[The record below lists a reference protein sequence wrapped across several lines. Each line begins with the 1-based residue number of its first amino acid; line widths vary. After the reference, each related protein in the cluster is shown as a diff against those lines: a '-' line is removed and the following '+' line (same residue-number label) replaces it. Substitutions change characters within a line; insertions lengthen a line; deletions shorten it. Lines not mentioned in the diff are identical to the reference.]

1 MRRLPSALAAC
12 ALVAFWAGAG
22 LGQEGNAAGAGA
34 AQSVPL
40 LTLDENQLFA
50 ESAFGKAALARQDAD
65 ARALIEENRRIE
77 AALEVEEQDLTTRRP
92 TMGREEFTPL
102 SDAFNLKVEGIR
114 KAQDAKSR
122 DLNRRADQDRQAF
135 LLAVRPVLADLMA
148 ARGAVAIIDKRAV
161 FVGFENIDITAEA
174 IAELDKALAEG
185 RLTAPGNPDEAA
197 KPASP

>member
-12 ALVAFWAGAG
+12 ALAAFWAGAG

-185 RLTAPGNPDEAA
+185 RLTLPGSPAEAE
-197 KPASP
+197 PASP